1 VSNPLP
7 SGMPPRAL
15 RVRDAAKTYSLSK
28 TRIYELIAAKRLKS
42 IKVGGRRLVTVD
54 SLESLLAEAA

>member
-1 VSNPLP
+1 
-7 SGMPPRAL
+7 M
-15 RVRDAAKTYSLSK
+15 TYSLSK